1 MCFIDEFIGVMLGG
15 TTVKG
20 VTTGVMSLI
29 PLIELFKHL

>member
-20 VTTGVMSLI
+20 VTAGVISLN
-29 PLIELFKHL
+29 PLIELY